1 MSQINF
7 VTICLPQRL
16 LLCLLGFNYIFTII
30 LRVKKTQWCRYVVQ
44 GLSGLL
50 FTTPGPGFKLK
61 YWNIWKGNSSL
72 DWKGPLIRFLSS
84 DKFLPTDFHRR
95 KTWPWRSAGHY
106 SHISEIILL
115 WRKLCQENS
124 SKFNSFYLLNGNL
137 IIDTMPPIVG
147 LMKKYSTYQH
157 VPFKISTTGSIFS
170 LPFYPN
176 RTNYR
181 TILDS
186 FPIFSKYFLL
196 RSINKI
202 ANQSK
207 FYLCSPTRNLP
218 NLFCGLFQSSF
229 K

>member
-1 MSQINF
+1 MVSLRCTRALGSTFYHTGPRFQVEI
-7 VTICLPQRL
+7 LEHLKRQL
-16 LLCLLGFNYIFTII
+16 LLRL
-30 LRVKKTQWCRYVVQ
+30 
-44 GLSGLL
+44 
-50 FTTPGPGFKLK
+50 
-61 YWNIWKGNSSL
+61 
-72 DWKGPLIRFLSS
+72 KGPLIRFLSS

-170 LPFYPN
+170 LPF
-176 RTNYR
+176 
-181 TILDS
+181 
-186 FPIFSKYFLL
+186 
-196 RSINKI
+196 
-202 ANQSK
+202 
-207 FYLCSPTRNLP
+207 
-218 NLFCGLFQSSF
+218 
-229 K
+229 

>member
-1 MSQINF
+1 MVSLRCTRALGSTFYHTGPRFQVEI
-7 VTICLPQRL
+7 LEHLKRQL
-16 LLCLLGFNYIFTII
+16 LLRL
-30 LRVKKTQWCRYVVQ
+30 
-44 GLSGLL
+44 
-50 FTTPGPGFKLK
+50 
-61 YWNIWKGNSSL
+61 
-72 DWKGPLIRFLSS
+72 KGPLIRFLSS

>member
-1 MSQINF
+1 MVSLRCTRALGSTFYHTGPRFQVEI
-7 VTICLPQRL
+7 LEHLKRQL
-16 LLCLLGFNYIFTII
+16 LLRL
-30 LRVKKTQWCRYVVQ
+30 
-44 GLSGLL
+44 
-50 FTTPGPGFKLK
+50 
-61 YWNIWKGNSSL
+61 
-72 DWKGPLIRFLSS
+72 KGPLIRFLSS

-196 RSINKI
+196 KKSINSI

-218 NLFCGLFQSSF
+218 NLLCGLFQSSF

>member
-1 MSQINF
+1 MVSLRCTRALGSTFYHTGPRFQVEI
-7 VTICLPQRL
+7 LEHLKRQL
-16 LLCLLGFNYIFTII
+16 LLRL
-30 LRVKKTQWCRYVVQ
+30 
-44 GLSGLL
+44 
-50 FTTPGPGFKLK
+50 
-61 YWNIWKGNSSL
+61 
-72 DWKGPLIRFLSS
+72 KGPLIRFLSS

-181 TILDS
+181 TVLDS

>member
-1 MSQINF
+1 MVSLRCTRAHGSTFYHTGPRFQVEI
-7 VTICLPQRL
+7 LEHLKRQL
-16 LLCLLGFNYIFTII
+16 LLRL
-30 LRVKKTQWCRYVVQ
+30 
-44 GLSGLL
+44 
-50 FTTPGPGFKLK
+50 
-61 YWNIWKGNSSL
+61 
-72 DWKGPLIRFLSS
+72 KGPLIRFLSS

>member
-1 MSQINF
+1 MVSLRCTRAPGSTFYHTGPRFQ
-7 VTICLPQRL
+7 VE
-16 LLCLLGFNYIFTII
+16 I
-30 LRVKKTQWCRYVVQ
+30 LEH
-44 GLSGLL
+44 L
-50 FTTPGPGFKLK
+50 
-61 YWNIWKGNSSL
+61 KGNSTL

-95 KTWPWRSAGHY
+95 KTWPWRSAGNY
-106 SHISEIILL
+106 PQISEIILL

-196 RSINKI
+196 KKSINSI

-218 NLFCGLFQSSF
+218 NLLCGLFQSSF

>member
-1 MSQINF
+1 MVSLRCTRALGSTFYHTGPRFQVEI
-7 VTICLPQRL
+7 LEHLKRQL
-16 LLCLLGFNYIFTII
+16 LLRL
-30 LRVKKTQWCRYVVQ
+30 
-44 GLSGLL
+44 
-50 FTTPGPGFKLK
+50 
-61 YWNIWKGNSSL
+61 
-72 DWKGPLIRFLSS
+72 KGPLIRFLSS

-218 NLFCGLFQSSF
+218 NLLCGLFQSSF

>member
-1 MSQINF
+1 MVSLRCTRALGSTFYHTGPRFQVEI
-7 VTICLPQRL
+7 LEHLKRQL
-16 LLCLLGFNYIFTII
+16 LLRL
-30 LRVKKTQWCRYVVQ
+30 
-44 GLSGLL
+44 
-50 FTTPGPGFKLK
+50 
-61 YWNIWKGNSSL
+61 
-72 DWKGPLIRFLSS
+72 KGPLIRFLSS

-95 KTWPWRSAGHY
+95 KTWPWRSAGNY
-106 SHISEIILL
+106 PQISEIILL

>member
-1 MSQINF
+1 MVSLRCTRALGSTFYHTGPRFQVEI
-7 VTICLPQRL
+7 LEHLKRQL
-16 LLCLLGFNYIFTII
+16 LLRL
-30 LRVKKTQWCRYVVQ
+30 
-44 GLSGLL
+44 
-50 FTTPGPGFKLK
+50 
-61 YWNIWKGNSSL
+61 
-72 DWKGPLIRFLSS
+72 KGPLIRFLSS

-95 KTWPWRSAGHY
+95 KTWPWRSAGNY
-106 SHISEIILL
+106 PQISEIILL

-124 SKFNSFYLLNGNL
+124 SKFKSFYLLNGNL

>member
-1 MSQINF
+1 MVSLRCTRALGSTFYHTGPRFQVEI
-7 VTICLPQRL
+7 LEHLKRQL
-16 LLCLLGFNYIFTII
+16 LLRL
-30 LRVKKTQWCRYVVQ
+30 
-44 GLSGLL
+44 
-50 FTTPGPGFKLK
+50 
-61 YWNIWKGNSSL
+61 
-72 DWKGPLIRFLSS
+72 KGPLIRFLSS

-115 WRKLCQENS
+115 RRKLCQENS

-157 VPFKISTTGSIFS
+157 VPFKISTAGSIFS

>member
-1 MSQINF
+1 MVSLRCTRALGSTFYHTGPRFQVEI
-7 VTICLPQRL
+7 LEHLKRQL
-16 LLCLLGFNYIFTII
+16 LLRL
-30 LRVKKTQWCRYVVQ
+30 
-44 GLSGLL
+44 
-50 FTTPGPGFKLK
+50 
-61 YWNIWKGNSSL
+61 
-72 DWKGPLIRFLSS
+72 KGPLIRFLSS

-157 VPFKISTTGSIFS
+157 VPFKISTTGSIVS